1 MLHSPTTRKPE
12 TTVGSSSDPNRLKK
26 LFAAMVIL
34 FATLLVVL
42 VRDTQLWFTSD
53 PPETADT
60 WAGPQA
66 SSSSTS
72 SPSNSSASASLPS
85 KPSAFSPAPAAETRN
100 LTKHVAAKHVPEKPV
115 EPPAVVATDRTPL
128 PPLNIEVVSGTRSRS
143 HATPAPVIVTS
154 AVSTPA
160 QVTNVSQREV
170 TSSSLPQSDQTI
182 VAELPLLARQMK
194 VQGSVLLQALI
205 AADGVIRDLR
215 VISGP
220 AILAVA
226 ARQAVLQ
233 YRFKPYLQ
241 NGQPVET
248 SARVTVN
255 FAIRVLGDQ
264 TALHLVKGSTSGG
277 Y

>member
-1 MLHSPTTRKPE
+1 MLQSPTTRKPDAI
-12 TTVGSSSDPNRLKK
+12 VGPSSDPNRLKK

-53 PPETADT
+53 APEVADT
-60 WAGPQA
+60 WTGPQA
-66 SSSSTS
+66 SSSVNS
-72 SPSNSSASASLPS
+72 SPSNASPS
-85 KPSAFSPAPAAETRN
+85 PSTPTPAAETPRA
-100 LTKHVAAKHVPEKPV
+100 TKHVAAKHTPEKSA

-128 PPLNIEVVSGTRSRS
+128 PPLNIEVISGNRLNH
-143 HATPAPVIVTS
+143 HAAPAPAIITS

-170 TSSSLPQSDQTI
+170 TSPSAAPQSDQTI
-182 VAELPLLARQMK
+182 VAELPFLARQMK

-205 AADGVIRDLR
+205 GADGAIRDLR

>member
-1 MLHSPTTRKPE
+1 MLQSPTTRKPDAM
-12 TTVGSSSDPNRLKK
+12 VGPSSDPNRLKK

-34 FATLLVVL
+34 FATLMVVL

-53 PPETADT
+53 PPEVADT

-66 SSSSTS
+66 SSSTSSPSTS
-72 SPSNSSASASLPS
+72 SPSSAQPS
-85 KPSAFSPAPAAETRN
+85 TSPTQAAEAPKA
-100 LTKHVAAKHVPEKPV
+100 TKHVGAKHVQDKPI

-128 PPLNIEVVSGTRSRS
+128 PPLNIEVVTGNRMNH
-143 HATPAPVIVTS
+143 HAAPAPAIITS

-160 QVTNVSQREV
+160 KVTNVSQREV
-170 TSSSLPQSDQTI
+170 TSPSAVPQSDQTI
-182 VAELPLLARQMK
+182 VAELPVLARQMK

-205 AADGVIRDLR
+205 ATDGGIRDLR

-233 YRFKPYLQ
+233 YRFKPYMQ

-255 FAIRVLGDQ
+255 FAIRVVGDQ

>member
-1 MLHSPTTRKPE
+1 MLQSPTTR
-12 TTVGSSSDPNRLKK
+12 TRNTSVGPSSDPNRLKK

-42 VRDTQLWFTSD
+42 VRDTQLWFTSN
-53 PPETADT
+53 PPEVADT
-60 WAGPQA
+60 WAGPQG
-66 SSSSTS
+66 SWSRGSL
-72 SPSNSSASASLPS
+72 PSNSSPSDSTSAT
-85 KPSAFSPAPAAETRN
+85 ETPKIA
-100 LTKHVAAKHVPEKPV
+100 KHIAAKPVPEKPV
-115 EPPAVVATDRTPL
+115 APPAIVATNRAPL
-128 PPLNIEVVSGTRSRS
+128 PPLNIEVVSGNNRNAFHLDN
-143 HATPAPVIVTS
+143 HAAATTTTPAP
-154 AVSTPA
+154 AL
-160 QVTNVSQREV
+160 TNVSQRTV
-170 TSSSLPQSDQTI
+170 AAATAIPQTQQTI
-182 VAELPLLARQMK
+182 IAEPPVLTGQMK

-205 AADGVIRDLR
+205 AADGVIKDLR

-220 AILAVA
+220 AILSVA

-233 YRFKPYLQ
+233 YHFKPYLQ
-241 NGQPVET
+241 NGQAVET